1 VRGAAP
7 TFLAAVCAAA
17 LAGCGSPT
25 STPVTP
31 LADSSLSSSAA
42 ATTSTTTTTTT
53 STTPTP
59 TSTAPAV
66 AAGVGAG
73 VGYGSGVDEAVAG
86 RAVRAVVPTTTRRA
100 PATQRAAAAPK
111 PVPKPVPKPAPK
123 PVPKPVPKPA
133 PKPVPK
139 PAPAPKTTTKKAEP
153 KKAAEPKAAS
163 GASYGNC
170 SQAKAAGAAPL
181 YAGQPG
187 YAKKL
192 DRDGDGVACET

>member
-1 VRGAAP
+1 MPSDDLALLFARSSEVPVRGAAP
-7 TFLAAVCAAA
+7 TFLVVVCAAA

-53 STTPTP
+53 TSTTPTP
-59 TSTAPAV
+59 TAPAV

-73 VGYGSGVDEAVAG
+73 VGYGSGVDEAVAR

-111 PVPKPVPKPAPK
+111 P
-123 PVPKPVPKPA
+123 
-133 PKPVPK
+133 
-139 PAPAPKTTTKKAEP
+139 
-153 KKAAEPKAAS
+153 
-163 GASYGNC
+163 
-170 SQAKAAGAAPL
+170 
-181 YAGQPG
+181 
-187 YAKKL
+187 
-192 DRDGDGVACET
+192 

>member
-7 TFLAAVCAAA
+7 TLLAVVCAAA

-59 TSTAPAV
+59 TAPAV

-73 VGYGSGVDEAVAG
+73 VGYGSGVDEAVARG
-86 RAVRAVVPTTTRRA
+86 AVRAVVPTTTRRA

-111 PVPKPVPKPAPK
+111 PAPTT
-123 PVPKPVPKPA
+123 
-133 PKPVPK
+133 
-139 PAPAPKTTTKKAEP
+139 KTTTKKAEP
-153 KKAAEPKAAS
+153 KKAAEPKAAA

-170 SQAKAAGAAPL
+170 AQAKAAGAAPL

>member
-7 TFLAAVCAAA
+7 TFLAVVCAAA

-31 LADSSLSSSAA
+31 LADSSLASSAA
-42 ATTSTTTTTTT
+42 ATTNTTTTTTT

-59 TSTAPAV
+59 TAPAV

-73 VGYGSGVDEAVAG
+73 VGYGSGVDEAVARG
-86 RAVRAVVPTTTRRA
+86 AVRAVVPTTTRRA

-111 PVPKPVPKPAPK
+111 PAPTT
-123 PVPKPVPKPA
+123 
-133 PKPVPK
+133 
-139 PAPAPKTTTKKAEP
+139 KTTTKKAEP
-153 KKAAEPKAAS
+153 KKAAEPKAAA

-170 SQAKAAGAAPL
+170 AQAKAAGAAPL
-181 YAGQPG
+181 YAGRPG

>member
-1 VRGAAP
+1 VSNSVTTPGAREP
-7 TFLAAVCAAA
+7 
-17 LAGCGSPT
+17 PKIEREQHKI
-25 STPVTP
+25 
-31 LADSSLSSSAA
+31 D
-42 ATTSTTTTTTT
+42 TSTTTTTTT

-73 VGYGSGVDEAVAG
+73 VGYGSGVDEAVAR

-100 PATQRAAAAPK
+100 PATQRAAVA
-111 PVPKPVPKPAPK
+111 PKPAPTT
-123 PVPKPVPKPA
+123 
-133 PKPVPK
+133 
-139 PAPAPKTTTKKAEP
+139 KTTTKKAEP
-153 KKAAEPKAAS
+153 TKAAEPKAAA